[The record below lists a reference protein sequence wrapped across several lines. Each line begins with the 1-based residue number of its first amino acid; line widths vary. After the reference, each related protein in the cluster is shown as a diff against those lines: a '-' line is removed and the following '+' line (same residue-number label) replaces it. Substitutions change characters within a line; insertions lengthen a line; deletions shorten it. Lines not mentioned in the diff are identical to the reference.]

1 MIKIIL
7 NRGFIVFIFLIFII
21 LLEPLIKFAKYH
33 THIIYSGQIEY
44 FREGNV
50 SPQRWVIGYLTNK
63 YFHIIKR
70 YQGNEERLDKVNIY
84 FQESKLNKLVRDAP
98 SEHRNWKKGFLL
110 NENQEIQNIRF
121 RLRGDN
127 ARNFAFR
134 KKSYKIKTRKN
145 Q

>member
-50 SPQRWVIGYLTNK
+50 SPQDGL
-63 YFHIIKR
+63 
-70 YQGNEERLDKVNIY
+70 LDILQINTFI
-84 FQESKLNKLVRDAP
+84 
-98 SEHRNWKKGFLL
+98 
-110 NENQEIQNIRF
+110 
-121 RLRGDN
+121 
-127 ARNFAFR
+127 
-134 KKSYKIKTRKN
+134 
-145 Q
+145 